1 MRRVMNP
8 FDHSASLTAGG
19 PFGFAQDKPPALQNS
34 GEKCGLRSKRA
45 MNLVELL
52 VVMGIVAIL
61 ASLLL
66 SALRSVRAEADI
78 VSCLSNLRQ
87 LGLAFHMYAGENE
100 DRLPY
105 PNASYG
111 GPNEHPELSWFN
123 ALDPY
128 LLGLLAATSKSTEN
142 LSFAKQDPII
152 QRLGAQWLLNAHTLK
167 MNEYL
172 NRDTAGTLWSEY
184 IWSLEDFVRPE
195 LTVLMVDGKAE
206 FSKLASGLPGFLA
219 ILPEGSEG
227 DVMRRHSDRA
237 NVLFV
242 DGHAELR
249 NENHQITGDRLGWK
263 LDQTSLI
270 WKPWAPP
277 P

>member
-1 MRRVMNP
+1 MNP

-19 PFGFAQDKPPALQNS
+19 PPALQNS

-45 MNLVELL
+45 MSLVELL

-66 SALRSVRAEADI
+66 SALRSVRAEADT
-78 VSCLSNLRQ
+78 VRCLGNLRQ

-100 DRLPY
+100 DHLPY

-111 GPNEHPELSWFN
+111 EDNNEIYQDLCWFN

-128 LLGLLAATSKSTEN
+128 LLGLLAATSTSTEN
-142 LSFAKQDPII
+142 LHLLKQDPII
-152 QRLGAQWLLNAHTLK
+152 QRLGSQWLLNAHTLK
-167 MNEYL
+167 MNKYL
-172 NRDTAGTLWSEY
+172 NQDTTGTSGSEY
-184 IWSLEDFVRPE
+184 IWSLRDFVRPE
-195 LTVLMVDGKAE
+195 LTVLMFDGKAE
-206 FSKLASGLPGFLA
+206 TSQSPLHFPAV
-219 ILPEGSEG
+219 LPEGTEG
-227 DVMRRHSDRA
+227 NVMRRHSDRA

-242 DGHAELR
+242 DGHVELR
-249 NENHQITGDRLGWK
+249 NEKHQTTGNRLGWE
-263 LDQTSLI
+263 LDQTTLI

-277 P
+277 PP